1 MGRKKV
7 SASFFAKKEAKKL
20 LFTAGVGA
28 DGATTRKDQKFF
40 GSFFQKRT
48 AFLAYTFLSGCMVG
62 PNYARPPLPAPPA
75 YKEAPGWTKA
85 APMDGV
91 PKGAWWAIYGDADL
105 NRLEPQV
112 AVNNQTLA
120 ADYFAYQESLEIVRE
135 TQGTLLPTVGLT
147 GSATR
152 NSAASGSGSTSGFS
166 SGPRTS
172 GTFEGN
178 IGWTPDIWGK
188 IRRQVE
194 SDKAA
199 AQVSAADLAN
209 ATLSE
214 QAALATDYVDL
225 RGADANIQL
234 LKQTVAAYQK
244 SLQITLNQFNAGVAA
259 PLDVITAR
267 TALEGAQAQLV
278 NAGEARAQYEHAIAV
293 LIGHAPSDLSLAPGA
308 LMANVPYVPAGV
320 PSTLLER
327 RPDIAAAERT
337 MAEENALI
345 GVAVG
350 AYYPDLSLSAL
361 GGFQADPIGGLFSAS
376 NELWSLGADATATL
390 YEGGTR
396 QAAVEAATFTYQQ
409 SIATYRQTVLT
420 AFQQVEDALSDLR
433 ILAQQAQVEQAAVAD
448 AAQAVQIAL
457 NEYQA
462 GTQAYTAVVT
472 AQATLLSDQQTAL
485 TVQENRLGASIALV
499 EALGGGWQTSD
510 LPKD

>member
-1 MGRKKV
+1 M
-7 SASFFAKKEAKKL
+7 
-20 LFTAGVGA
+20 
-28 DGATTRKDQKFF
+28 
-40 GSFFQKRT
+40 
-48 AFLAYTFLSGCMVG
+48 LSGCMVG
-62 PNYARPPLPAPPA
+62 PNYARPPMPGPPA

-91 PKGAWWAIYGDADL
+91 PKGAWWTIYGDADL

-120 ADYFAYQESLEIVRE
+120 ADYFSYQESLQIVRE
-135 TQGTLLPTVGLT
+135 AQGTLLPTIGLT

-152 NSAASGSGSTSGFS
+152 NSASSGSGSTSGFS
-166 SGPRTS
+166 SGPQTS

-178 IGWTPDIWGK
+178 VGWTPDIWGK

-234 LKQTVAAYQK
+234 LKQAVAAYQK

-259 PLDVITAR
+259 QLDVITAR
-267 TALEGAQAQLV
+267 TTLEGAQAQLV

-308 LMANVPYVPAGV
+308 LMANVPDVPAGV

-448 AAQAVQIAL
+448 AAQAVRIAL

-462 GTQAYTAVVT
+462 GTQAYTTVVT
-472 AQATLLSDQQTAL
+472 AQATLLTDQETAL
-485 TVQENRLGASIALV
+485 SVQENRLGASIALV